1 MCVYIYTDLCY
12 NEYLFT
18 GNCGWGR
25 VERSSMV
32 VLSSLVVPL
41 GLGTWDARVMCF
53 FAFMPALSAVISLN
67 SDDPLVPRSLC
78 REGGALAHPFK
89 SHLPNPFR
97 RGPLPFQAFL
107 KGFSTSHLQVRAE
120 PSLPVPAAARGQRR
134 WVCEHRWPGVSGM
147 VHFRK
152 SCRRHPLT
160 QWLGAGAG
168 CPAANPVLYIGPDW
182 FVEQD
187 A

>member
-1 MCVYIYTDLCY
+1 MGESREIQHGGFV
-12 NEYLFT
+12 FSSRPT
-18 GNCGWGR
+18 GSWHVGCKGD
-25 VERSSMV
+25 V
-32 VLSSLVVPL
+32 
-41 GLGTWDARVMCF
+41 F

-120 PSLPVPAAARGQRR
+120 PSAAGPRSARGQRR
-134 WVCEHRWPGVSGM
+134 WVCEHRWPGVSG
-147 VHFRK
+147 HG
-152 SCRRHPLT
+152 PLSEELPET
-160 QWLGAGAG
+160 SAHASGSAAGAG